1 MSHPFDSLPK
11 DDYHKRS
18 EDRVDASFEESK
30 LQHLFGMFRKN
41 IGKEM
46 ADLRQRN
53 LAKYGYHQ
61 ATFEAF
67 HEKYQDFPLFFVASR
82 LGGVKLH
89 VDPNSLIPAMFRNF
103 TNTPYVKAYDIAYT
117 NNLEKAADRKIGLVF
132 PRKGIRNGLVIYET
146 EDLFAEIPIGAK
158 ELVFTYVVTRRKK
171 QSMLVVRAFQ
181 KVLEAIKSQDGW
193 TPDSN

>member
-1 MSHPFDSLPK
+1 
-11 DDYHKRS
+11 
-18 EDRVDASFEESK
+18 
-30 LQHLFGMFRKN
+30 
-41 IGKEM
+41 
-46 ADLRQRN
+46 
-53 LAKYGYHQ
+53 
-61 ATFEAF
+61 
-67 HEKYQDFPLFFVASR
+67 
-82 LGGVKLH
+82 
-89 VDPNSLIPAMFRNF
+89 MFRNF